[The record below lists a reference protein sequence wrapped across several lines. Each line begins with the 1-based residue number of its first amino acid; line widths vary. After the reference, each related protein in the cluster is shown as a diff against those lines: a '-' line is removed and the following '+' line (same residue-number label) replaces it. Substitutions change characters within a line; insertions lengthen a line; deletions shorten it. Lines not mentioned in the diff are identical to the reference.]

1 MSGQSMRP
9 SLGRASLFSCT
20 WHMSVWGG
28 WALVAVAAA
37 KVQPLMGQMPTA
49 FWVIAVLV
57 LLGELRP
64 VRTAGSYDSE
74 GTVTS
79 TAFVFA
85 ILYLW
90 GLWPALLLQAVVTVT
105 SELVK
110 GKKPWII
117 FFNVGQY
124 VLSLT
129 AAWWVMVAV
138 GLPDGI
144 EPVGHVLTGSDLTWI
159 VATWVVWFVVND
171 VLVSGVGADVGQT
184 FVGALFENIF
194 FYIVTSAAVLALS
207 PLVVLAAQ
215 ASVWYVPLLLIPM
228 FAVHKTARISLQEQ
242 HKALHDP
249 LTGLPNRKF
258 LLRTVGE
265 AVEHPDAPAF
275 ALALLDLDRF
285 KEVNDTLGHHVGD
298 QLLQLVSAKIGGVL
312 RPQDLVARLGG
323 DEFAVYLPEVDGP
336 RAAADVAIRIQQAL
350 AEPFQLE
357 DVALELEVS
366 IGIALFPEQGRDVE
380 QLLRRADVAMYLAK
394 EQHTQVEVYDPAR
407 DRHSTGRLGLLAA
420 LRKALEADELDLH
433 YQPKV
438 ALEGGGVVG
447 VEALIR
453 WNHPDRGF
461 IPPDEFIPLAE
472 TSGLMH
478 RLTAFVINTALA
490 QVAAWRDE
498 GFLVAVAVNVSA
510 RDLHGTELARTVS
523 EALARY
529 RVPATLLKL
538 ELTERT
544 LMSEHSRVVD
554 TLVALEALDVELS
567 LDDFGTGYSS
577 MFMLKR
583 LPVSE
588 IKVDQSFVSRLTED
602 GEDASIV
609 RSIIELAHGLG
620 LQAVAEGVETVEV
633 WDQLVGLGCDTAQG
647 WFVSRPMPSLAATEW
662 LREHYGSRG
671 RAAAALAQGPVLVGA
686 AGSVPPSRSRS
697 FADGPQVAALAPGA
711 VLPAEADHA

>member
-1 MSGQSMRP
+1 MGGKTSARP
-9 SLGRASLFSCT
+9 SLASVSLFALT
-20 WHMSVWGG
+20 WHFSVWGG
-28 WALVAVAAA
+28 WLLVVLAAV
-37 KVQPLMGQMPTA
+37 KVQPVMGRMPA
-49 FWVIAVLV
+49 VFWVIAALV

-64 VRTAGSYDSE
+64 VRTAGSYDAQ

-90 GLWPALLLQAVVTVT
+90 GLWPALLLQAGVTVT

-110 GKKPWII
+110 RKRTWIM

-124 VLSLT
+124 VLSVT
-129 AAWWVMVAV
+129 AAWSVMAFV
-138 GLPDGI
+138 GLPGGI
-144 EPVGHVLTGSDLTWI
+144 VEAGRDLRGADLLWI
-159 VATWVVWFVVND
+159 VPSWVIWFVVND
-171 VLVSGVGADVGQT
+171 VLVAGVAGDEGLS
-184 FVGALFENIF
+184 FVEALREDIL

-207 PLVVLAAQ
+207 PLVVFAAQ
-215 ASVWYVPLLLIPM
+215 ASGWYVPLLLIPM

-242 HKALHDP
+242 HKAMHDA

-258 LLRTVGE
+258 LLRSLGE
-265 AVEHPDAPAF
+265 AVERVDSPPF

-298 QLLQLVSAKIGGVL
+298 RLLELVAERIVGVL
-312 RPQDLVARLGG
+312 RPEDLVARLGG
-323 DEFAVYLPEVDGP
+323 DEFAIYLPDVASD
-336 RAAADVAIRIQQAL
+336 RAAADVAMRIRQAL
-350 AEPFQLE
+350 IEPFKLE
-357 DVALELEVS
+357 DVLLELEAS
-366 IGIALFPEQGRDVE
+366 IGIAVYPAHGRDVE
-380 QLLRRADVAMYLAK
+380 LLLRRADVAMYLAK
-394 EQHTQVEVYDPAR
+394 ELHTEVEVYDPAR
-407 DRHSTGRLGLLAA
+407 DRNSTDRLGLLAA
-420 LRKALEADELDLH
+420 LRRALDAGELDLH

-453 WNHPDRGF
+453 WNHPVRGF

-478 RLTAFVINTALA
+478 RLTAYVIDTALA
-490 QVAAWRDE
+490 QVARWRDE

-510 RDLHGTELARTVS
+510 RDLHGRELARTVS
-523 EALARY
+523 EALAKH

-544 LMSEHSRVVD
+544 LMLEHSRVLD

-588 IKVDQSFVSRLTED
+588 IKVDQSFVSKLTRG

-609 RSIIELAHGLG
+609 RSIIDLAHGLG
-620 LQAVAEGVETVEV
+620 LQAVAEGVETEEV

-647 WFVSRPMPSLAATEW
+647 WFVSRPMPSAAATDW
-662 LREHYGSRG
+662 LRGHFRETDH
-671 RAAAALAQGPVLVGA
+671 
-686 AGSVPPSRSRS
+686 SRSRREER
-697 FADGPQVAALAPGA
+697 PQEVLPRALPEALTEAPPEVLPLTVAAEAG
-711 VLPAEADHA
+711 PA

>member
-1 MSGQSMRP
+1 MGNKSYARP
-9 SLGRASLFSCT
+9 SLARPSLFALT
-20 WHMSVWGG
+20 WHFSVWGG
-28 WALVAVAAA
+28 WALVAAAA
-37 KVQPLMGQMPTA
+37 VKVQPMMGLMPAA
-49 FWVIAVLV
+49 FWVIAALV

-90 GLWPALLLQAVVTVT
+90 GLWPALILQAVVTVT

-110 GKKPWII
+110 RKRPWVI

-124 VLSLT
+124 VISVT
-129 AAWWVMVAV
+129 AAWTAMVLV
-138 GLPDGI
+138 GLPNGI
-144 EPVGHVLTGSDLTWI
+144 APAGRSLTGVDLLWI
-159 VATWVVWFVVND
+159 VPSWVIWFVVND
-171 VLVSGVGADVGQT
+171 ALVAGVSADTGMT
-184 FVGALFENIF
+184 FVEALFEDIF

-207 PLVVLAAQ
+207 PLVVLAAE
-215 ASVWYVPLLLIPM
+215 ASGWYVPLLLIPM

-249 LTGLPNRKF
+249 LTGLPNRKL
-258 LLRTVGE
+258 LLRTLGE
-265 AVEHPDAPAF
+265 AVEKIDAAAF
-275 ALALLDLDRF
+275 GLALLDLDRF

-298 QLLQLVSAKIGGVL
+298 QLLELVAVRIRSVL
-312 RPQDLVARLGG
+312 RPEDVVARLGG
-323 DEFAVYLPEVDGP
+323 DEFAVYLPDVSTG
-336 RAAADVAIRIQQAL
+336 RAAADVALRIRQAL
-350 AEPFQLE
+350 VEPFQLE
-357 DVALELEVS
+357 EVALELEAS
-366 IGIALFPEQGRDVE
+366 IGISLYPEHGRDVE
-380 QLLRRADVAMYLAK
+380 ILMRRADVAMYLAK
-394 EQHTQVEVYDPAR
+394 ELHTEVEVYDPAR

-420 LRKALEADELDLH
+420 LRRALEAQELELH

-453 WNHPDRGF
+453 WNHPERGF

-478 RLTAFVINTALA
+478 RLTSYVIDHALA

-523 EALARY
+523 EGLARH

-544 LMSEHSRVVD
+544 LMAEHSRVMD
-554 TLVALEALDVELS
+554 TLIALEALDVELS

-609 RSIIELAHGLG
+609 RSIIDLAHGLG
-620 LQAVAEGVETVEV
+620 LQAVAEGVETEEV

-647 WFVSRPMPSLAATEW
+647 WFVSRPMASAAATEW
-662 LREHYGSRG
+662 LRGH
-671 RAAAALAQGPVLVGA
+671 
-686 AGSVPPSRSRS
+686 
-697 FADGPQVAALAPGA
+697 FA
-711 VLPAEADHA
+711 ETDHASSRADDTGVDHPLALEPLHVVAESGA

>member
-1 MSGQSMRP
+1 MGGKSARP
-9 SLGRASLFSCT
+9 SLTRPSLFAAS
-20 WHMSVWGG
+20 WHLAVWGG
-28 WALVAVAAA
+28 WGLVAVAAVE
-37 KVQPLMGQMPTA
+37 VQSVMGGMPAA

-64 VRTAGSYDSE
+64 VRTAGSYGSE

-110 GKKPWII
+110 RKRAWIT

-124 VLSLT
+124 VLSVS
-129 AAWWVMVAV
+129 AAWLAMVVV

-144 EPVGHVLTGSDLTWI
+144 APVGHQLTGWDLTWI
-159 VATWVVWFVVND
+159 AASWVIWFVVND
-171 VLVSGVGADVGQT
+171 VLVAGVGADVGQT
-184 FVGALFENIF
+184 FLQGIFENIF

-207 PLVVLAAQ
+207 PLIVLAAQ
-215 ASVWYVPLLLIPM
+215 TSVWYVPLLMIPM

-242 HKALHDP
+242 HKALHDS

-258 LLRTVGE
+258 LLRSVGE
-265 AVEHPDAPAF
+265 AVEQVDAPPF

-298 QLLQLVSAKIGGVL
+298 QLLQLVAVRIRGVL
-312 RPQDLVARLGG
+312 RPEDLVARLGG
-323 DEFAVYLPEVDGP
+323 DEFAVYLPDVTGA
-336 RAAADVAIRIQQAL
+336 RAAADVAIRIRQAL
-350 AEPFQLE
+350 NEPFQLE
-357 DVALELEVS
+357 DVLLELEVS
-366 IGIALFPEQGRDVE
+366 IGIAVFPEHGADVE
-380 QLLRRADVAMYLAK
+380 QLMRRADVAMYVAK
-394 EQHTQVEVYDPAR
+394 EQHTEVEVYDPAR
-407 DRHSTGRLGLLAA
+407 DRNSTGRLGLLAA
-420 LRKALEADELDLH
+420 LRRALDADELDLH

-453 WNHPDRGF
+453 WNHPERGF

-478 RLTAFVINTALA
+478 RLTAFVVNTALA
-490 QVAAWRDE
+490 QVAQWRDE

-510 RDLHGTELARTVS
+510 RDLHGAELARTVS
-523 EALARY
+523 EALARH

-544 LMSEHSRVVD
+544 LMAEHSRVLD

-588 IKVDQSFVSRLTED
+588 IKVDQSFVSRLGVD

-620 LQAVAEGVETVEV
+620 LQAVAEGVETAEV
-633 WDQLVGLGCDTAQG
+633 WEQLVSLGCDTAQG
-647 WFVSRPMPSLAATEW
+647 WFVSRPMPGEAATQWLRDHYGAHGRPLEPRRLAPHVPVVAAVPRLAAEVD
-662 LREHYGSRG
+662 LG
-671 RAAAALAQGPVLVGA
+671 
-686 AGSVPPSRSRS
+686 
-697 FADGPQVAALAPGA
+697 
-711 VLPAEADHA
+711 